1 MYGPCAATNF
11 SNDPPTTNH
20 PSPPLS
26 TLSSSAICCMPTSTP
41 SDVAQEPDAQL
52 GLVYWPHRPQHRPLR
67 SNTISQSQPRT
78 SGWRRAASPEGTLLG
93 SACSLASTP
102 SRTIQATSG
111 NGHDGRQRVNLL
123 ALRPDAFSGRRC
135 PRRLILRSAVAPVGV
150 HHAAGESVSR
160 GFYDESAG
168 DRANAAAPTGG
179 ADSDLGSSAS
189 SVLSWRSGRGSNPVA
204 GRLRRSRPR
213 HDVAV
218 SAPRSGQ
225 PIAPR
230 GTLRSCDHPR
240 RAPSAARPRSFGCP
254 LSRAPTAQGTSSRS
268 PSGRASASRLRA
280 TCAATVASLKSGST
294 KQATSSNFGSG
305 SASTGSDQPR
315 VGDCRLGRRCRSVT
329 PTSDS

>member
-1 MYGPCAATNF
+1 MGMTAGSESTCLRCGRT
-11 SNDPPTTNH
+11 
-20 PSPPLS
+20 PSPAGVVPE
-26 TLSSSAICCMPTSTP
+26 A
-41 SDVAQEPDAQL
+41 D
-52 GLVYWPHRPQHRPLR
+52 
-67 SNTISQSQPRT
+67 
-78 SGWRRAASPEGTLLG
+78 SG
-93 SACSLASTP
+93 
-102 SRTIQATSG
+102 
-111 NGHDGRQRVNLL
+111 
-123 ALRPDAFSGRRC
+123 
-135 PRRLILRSAVAPVGV
+135 SAVAPVAV

-160 GFYDESAG
+160 GFYDESAATG
-168 DRANAAAPTGG
+168 RTLRPRRAVRRRP
-179 ADSDLGSSAS
+179 GSSAS
-189 SVLSWRSGRGSNPVA
+189 SVLSWRSGSGSNPVA

-315 VGDCRLGRRCRSVT
+315 VGNCRLGRRCRSVT